1 MFLSGVLSSPVLE
14 TDISTENEI
23 PHDHAEES
31 VIEVKSDQQTKSVL
45 NEDVIVSTP
54 GDTVNQDVNSHSPE
68 YENADISDENEYI
81 LNSFSE
87 PRHVTLVPYTFTLD
101 SDTHQLHTSWELL
114 TRDEEVRLSSICAY
128 GTVTL
133 EEVSWTGE
141 SQVKFV
147 ILCHFK
153 NLEKNIID
161 YNCNALLNILS
172 LYLQK
177 YVFSLREG
185 VIYYH

>member
-54 GDTVNQDVNSHSPE
+54 GVNQDVNSHSL
-68 YENADISDENEYI
+68 ENENTDISDENEFI

-147 ILCHFK
+147 ILCPFQ
-153 NLEKNIID
+153 NLEK
-161 YNCNALLNILS
+161 
-172 LYLQK
+172 K
-177 YVFSLREG
+177 Y
-185 VIYYH
+185 H